1 MAGRKMIG
9 KPPAASRQLIV
20 TSQRSNETEPYL
32 NHGEVDIG
40 RHGLVARTLGFLNT
54 VPIPT
59 T

>member
-32 NHGEVDIG
+32 NHG
-40 RHGLVARTLGFLNT
+40 LVARTLGFLNI